1 MIVFA
6 SVALGINVLNLVI
19 CFINLLAMRRLSP
32 TTEIRQQVNVL
43 LPCRNEALRIT
54 STLAALRNQESL
66 HDWHLYLLDDR
77 SEDHT
82 FSLITEETSSMD
94 NATVLRGE
102 PLNGEWIGKSFALHQ
117 LLTKSRKSEFTVLI
131 DADVTLSKAAIAQ
144 SISTLVSSKLDFLS
158 IYPKQ
163 ITRSWSEFLLQPL
176 LQWTWLTTLLLRP
189 SERSVRPSTTVA
201 NGQFMVIRTAALADI
216 GGFSSVKNF
225 VLDDIAL
232 ARALKHAGH
241 HGTVINGAE
250 IIECRMYEDF
260 RQLSA
265 GYRKSLWSAFGSPIS
280 AGIVATL
287 FAWAYIFPL
296 PMALLGSGKS
306 SALAMGALVIAI
318 GIRVTTAITTRS
330 PIASALFH
338 PLAIG
343 IFIYLLAASW
353 IDRFRGNL
361 SWSGR
366 SLSGAQ

>member
-1 MIVFA
+1 MIVLS
-6 SVALGINVLNLVI
+6 SVALGINVLNLII
-19 CFINLLAMRRLSP
+19 CLINILAMRRLSP

-66 HDWHLYLLDDR
+66 QDWRLYLLDDR

-94 NATVLRGE
+94 NAAVLSGA

-117 LLTKSRKSEFTVLI
+117 LLTKSRESEFTVLM

-144 SISTLVSSKLDFLS
+144 SISTLVSSDLDFLS
-158 IYPKQ
+158 IYPRQ
-163 ITRSWSEFLLQPL
+163 IARSWSEFLLQPL

-189 SERSVRPSTTVA
+189 SERSARPSTTVA

-232 ARALKHAGH
+232 ARALKRAGH
-241 HGTVINGAE
+241 HGTVINGAK
-250 IIECRMYEDF
+250 IIQCRMYEDF

-265 GYRKSLWSAFGSPIS
+265 GYRKSLWSAFGSPTS
-280 AGIVATL
+280 AGFVAAL

-306 SALAMGALVIAI
+306 SSLAMGALVIAI
-318 GIRVTTAITTRS
+318 GIRVTTAISTRS
-330 PIASALFH
+330 PIASSLFH

-343 IFIYLLAASW
+343 LFIYLLAASW
-353 IDRFRGNL
+353 IDRSRGDL

>member
-1 MIVFA
+1 MIVLA

-19 CFINLLAMRRLSP
+19 CLINLLAMRRLSP
-32 TTEIRQQVNVL
+32 TTEILQPVNVL

-54 STLAALRNQESL
+54 STLAALRNQEFL
-66 HDWHLYLLDDR
+66 KDWQLYLLDDR

-94 NATVLRGE
+94 NATVLSGE
-102 PLNGEWIGKSFALHQ
+102 TLNGEWIGKSFALHQ
-117 LLTKSRKSEFTVLI
+117 LLTKSRESEFTILT
-131 DADVTLSKAAIAQ
+131 DADVTLSKTAIAQ

-189 SERSVRPSTTVA
+189 SERSTRPSTTVA

-241 HGTVINGAE
+241 HGTVINGAQ

-265 GYRKSLWSAFGSPIS
+265 GYRKSLWSAFGSPTS
-280 AGIVATL
+280 ASFVAAL
-287 FAWAYIFPL
+287 FACAYIFPL
-296 PMALLGSGKS
+296 PLAFLGSGRS
-306 SALAMGALVIAI
+306 SALAVSALVIAI
-318 GIRVTTAITTRS
+318 CVRVMTATTTRS
-330 PIASALFH
+330 PIASSLFH

-343 IFIYLLAASW
+343 LFIYLLAASW
-353 IDRFRGNL
+353 IDRLRGNL

>member
-1 MIVFA
+1 
-6 SVALGINVLNLVI
+6 
-19 CFINLLAMRRLSP
+19 MRRLSP
-32 TTEIRQQVNVL
+32 TTEILQQVNVL

-54 STLAALRNQESL
+54 STIAALRNQESL
-66 HDWHLYLLDDR
+66 QDWQLYLLDDR

-82 FSLITEETSSMD
+82 FSLITKETANMD
-94 NATVLRGE
+94 NATVLSGE

-117 LLTKSRKSEFTVLI
+117 LLTESRESEFTILM

-189 SERSVRPSTTVA
+189 SERSTRPSTTVA

-241 HGTVINGAE
+241 HGTVINGAQ
-250 IIECRMYEDF
+250 IIE
-260 RQLSA
+260 
-265 GYRKSLWSAFGSPIS
+265 
-280 AGIVATL
+280 
-287 FAWAYIFPL
+287 
-296 PMALLGSGKS
+296 
-306 SALAMGALVIAI
+306 
-318 GIRVTTAITTRS
+318 
-330 PIASALFH
+330 
-338 PLAIG
+338 
-343 IFIYLLAASW
+343 W
-353 IDRFRGNL
+353 IP
-361 SWSGR
+361 
-366 SLSGAQ
+366 